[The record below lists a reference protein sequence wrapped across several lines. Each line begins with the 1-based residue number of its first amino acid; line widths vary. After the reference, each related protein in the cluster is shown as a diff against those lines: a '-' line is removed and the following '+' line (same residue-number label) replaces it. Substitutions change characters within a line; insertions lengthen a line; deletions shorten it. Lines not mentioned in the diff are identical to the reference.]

1 MGSEEGEWTIK
12 ALPSVIAWFERAKE
26 AVDQGDYPIGA
37 LIKDNHDYQVEEK
50 RLSAIYQFVRDM
62 PLLFVPT
69 SHINTKVG
77 DNGKKR
83 KRDDI

>member
-1 MGSEEGEWTIK
+1 MDYKGSTTC
-12 ALPSVIAWFERAKE
+12 LAWFERAKE
-26 AVDQGDYPIGA
+26 AVYQGDYPIGA

-50 RLSAIYQFVRDM
+50 RLSAIYQFARDM

-69 SHINTKVG
+69 FHINTKAD

-83 KRDDI
+83 KRGDV